1 VIAQV
6 ASEQASGLV
15 QVGLTVSEMDRMTQH
30 DAAMVE
36 ESTAA
41 ARSPAGEAACMAD
54 LVAHFR
60 TSAEQVERDRNAVV
74 RMAA

>member
-1 VIAQV
+1 
-6 ASEQASGLV
+6 
-15 QVGLTVSEMDRMTQH
+15 MDRMTQH